1 MKLKFQ
7 TESFR
12 SHCWFQP
19 QERDCG
25 PAGAWPG
32 SGGDLRVMRA
42 CWLFVLGLAVLNGTD
57 EGPEERGGGGI
68 FLQAMAAPV
77 RSRIL
82 AESLRSSLRSI
93 VHTCQSPWLTAN
105 GNSKCK
111 NINII
116 FASDAAL
123 ALRNQFPDF
132 FGNSVS
138 ESTGTESGRAHSVS
152 HRNCSNGCGKPPSLN
167 DSV

>member
-1 MKLKFQ
+1 MVALQ
-7 TESFR
+7 
-12 SHCWFQP
+12 
-19 QERDCG
+19 
-25 PAGAWPG
+25 
-32 SGGDLRVMRA
+32 
-42 CWLFVLGLAVLNGTD
+42 
-57 EGPEERGGGGI
+57 ERGGGGI
-68 FLQAMAAPV
+68 FLQTMVAPV

-152 HRNCSNGCGKPPSLN
+152 HRNCSNGCGKPPSLS
-167 DSV
+167 DSVAEPCGSWPTGWLRRRRLAFDPSTAPRTGI